1 MPREDKGTSSAS
13 PLKDASSGENTSS
26 LAARRARLRGTLARA
41 TTTEEGFEQMAAP
54 SYNENGFAGAPGDA
68 AATAPEASVPAPTP
82 DVQEGGFGESAPT
95 AAAEPPAG
103 EDPASDDG
111 APPPPP
117 QPPAPVATEPA
128 AEFIQDPG
136 AAPVVESKPPE
147 EVQEPPAEPVPA
159 PEPPAQAESSPSPFS
174 QETSPWGEQDS
185 SPWGDDPSPSD
196 SRTPS
201 PLAAFIPAPVTPPPF
216 VQPPLHTL
224 SSDPPEAV
232 ELLQSI
238 DQAMNACAT
247 NLARLQSLA
256 SDQTEVLKTLTSTL
270 QNQTL
275 SQIGLNLNSL
285 TDSLSAALE
294 PMKAIG
300 ELVPAMDQL
309 VTTLESRE
317 AYPVA
322 EKMSPDQLVTSLAD
336 QLSAGLI
343 DPWTFKCAYMAVFPD
358 DHPADLLHRLVEL
371 LGTQRLSGDLFRAA
385 YEAVQAAEPPA
396 GSSGTFSS
404 QLTNIDASQV
414 DETIRKQLDQL
425 QKSNEEMRKR
435 QEEREAELTRV
446 LEIKEKEL
454 AELHEKMQGKY
465 EEVSESIGKREEE
478 YRSLLESKDME
489 LVEKESENNMLR
501 AQMEEL
507 RAQTEDMVKDMQK
520 QIAEL
525 KLAHEESVANQP
537 PKPVSSFFDNAPSPA
552 RSLFDSGPQKTLFD
566 QQQPA
571 IATPQPALTA
581 PLPQPT
587 QPVGQGTTQPMQA
600 MAAAAPPNQA
610 PAMAAMPAPNPGG
623 APPTASPVVPPSA
636 PAPPPAPPAP
646 PQRPQQ
652 AATTTPFSPGQGSYG
667 SGVRAQ
673 VFEVIVRQALAGA
686 PWREICAGPM
696 QVNNITPDEVEAE
709 VKRRQALLN
718 K

>member
-13 PLKDASSGENTSS
+13 PLKDASGGNDGNTSS

-41 TTTEEGFEQMAAP
+41 TTAQDETYEQMPAP
-54 SYNENGFAGAPGDA
+54 AFGSEGMMGGVDEA
-68 AATAPEASVPAPTP
+68 AAAPEAAVESTSSTPDVAEGGFDQAGGGGSSQPPANDDEGSTQLAQEPQFHSVPAPVSDP
-82 DVQEGGFGESAPT
+82 DPASVAPAAAPT
-95 AAAEPPAG
+95 A
-103 EDPASDDG
+103 
-111 APPPPP
+111 
-117 QPPAPVATEPA
+117 PA
-128 AEFIQDPG
+128 AP
-136 AAPVVESKPPE
+136 ANPE
-147 EVQEPPAEPVPA
+147 L
-159 PEPPAQAESSPSPFS
+159 SPFS
-174 QETSPWGEQDS
+174 QDS
-185 SPWGDDPSPSD
+185 SPWGEDPNPSPA
-196 SRTPS
+196 PNL
-201 PLAAFIPAPVTPPPF
+201 LAAFIPAPVTSPPVAF
-216 VQPPLHTL
+216 TAPPQLPAL
-224 SSDPPEAV
+224 AEIPPNAL
-232 ELLQSI
+232 ELLHSI

-247 NLARLQSLA
+247 NLASLQRLSGE
-256 SDQTEVLKTLTSTL
+256 QTDVLKNLTNTL

-309 VTTLESRE
+309 VTTLEGKE
-317 AYPVA
+317 AYPQQ
-322 EKMSPDQLVTSLAD
+322 EKMSQDQLVTSLAD

-343 DPWTFKCAYMAVFPD
+343 DPWTFRCAYMAVYPT

-396 GSSGTFSS
+396 GAAPFMPPSRNLDPA
-404 QLTNIDASQV
+404 QL
-414 DETIRKQLDQL
+414 DETIKKQLDQL
-425 QKSNEEMRKR
+425 QKSNDEMRKR
-435 QEEREAELTRV
+435 QEEREAELQRI
-446 LEIKEKEL
+446 LETKDKEL
-454 AELHEKMQGKY
+454 ADLQEKMQQAPDADPGK
-465 EEVSESIGKREEE
+465 EEE
-478 YRSLLESKDME
+478 YQSLLESKDME

-507 RAQTEDMVKDMQK
+507 RSQTEEMVKDMQK
-520 QIAEL
+520 QISDM
-525 KLAHEESVANQP
+525 KVAHDESVANQP

-552 RSLFDSGPQKTLFD
+552 RSLFDSGPQKSLFD
-566 QQQPA
+566 QQANLATTQPTPA
-571 IATPQPALTA
+571 PVPVPAPAPAPMPLQQMAAAQMTPQPMAQTN
-581 PLPQPT
+581 Q
-587 QPVGQGTTQPMQA
+587 QVSQGMQA
-600 MAAAAPPNQA
+600 MAPPAQSAGGLAPPVNA
-610 PAMAAMPAPNPGG
+610 GG
-623 APPTASPVVPPSA
+623 APPSTSPVVPPSA

-646 PQRPQQ
+646 PSRP
-652 AATTTPFSPGQGSYG
+652 AAQPATTPFTQGQGSYG

>member
-13 PLKDASSGENTSS
+13 PLKDASSGNDNNTSS

-41 TTTEEGFEQMAAP
+41 TTAQDETYEKMPAPAFGSEGIMGSVDEPAA
-54 SYNENGFAGAPGDA
+54 
-68 AATAPEASVPAPTP
+68 APEASINASTPDVSETSVGQSGSGGNSQPTSIDDDGSSVPPPAQEPQFQAVPSVPSDPAPTP
-82 DVQEGGFGESAPT
+82 SA
-95 AAAEPPAG
+95 
-103 EDPASDDG
+103 
-111 APPPPP
+111 
-117 QPPAPVATEPA
+117 
-128 AEFIQDPG
+128 
-136 AAPVVESKPPE
+136 
-147 EVQEPPAEPVPA
+147 
-159 PEPPAQAESSPSPFS
+159 PSPFS
-174 QETSPWGEQDS
+174 QDS
-185 SPWGDDPSPSD
+185 SPWGEDPDASPA
-196 SRTPS
+196 PNL
-201 PLAAFIPAPVTPPPF
+201 LAAFIPAPVSSPAAFNAPP
-216 VQPPLHTL
+216 QLPPLA
-224 SSDPPEAV
+224 DIPPNAL
-232 ELLQSI
+232 ELLHSI

-247 NLARLQSLA
+247 NLATLQRLSGE
-256 SDQTEVLKTLTSTL
+256 QTDVLKNLTSTL

-309 VTTLESRE
+309 VTTLEGKE
-317 AYPVA
+317 AYPQQ

-343 DPWTFKCAYMAVFPD
+343 DPWTFRCAYMAVYPT

-396 GSSGTFSS
+396 GAGPFTPSTR
-404 QLTNIDASQV
+404 NIDPAQL
-414 DETIRKQLDQL
+414 DETIKKQLDQL
-425 QKSNEEMRKR
+425 QKSNDEMRQR
-435 QEEREAELTRV
+435 QEEREAELQRI
-446 LEIKEKEL
+446 LETKEKEL
-454 AELHEKMQGKY
+454 AELQERMQQVPESDPGK
-465 EEVSESIGKREEE
+465 EQE
-478 YRSLLESKDME
+478 YQSLLESKDME

-507 RAQTEDMVKDMQK
+507 RSQTEEMVKDMQK
-520 QIAEL
+520 QISDL
-525 KLAHEESVANQP
+525 KVAHEESVANQP

-552 RSLFDSGPQKTLFD
+552 RSLFDSGPQKSLFD
-566 QQQPA
+566 QQQANMVSTQPTPSPVPA
-571 IATPQPALTA
+571 PAPMPLQQMAAAQMTPQPLA
-581 PLPQPT
+581 PQN
-587 QPVGQGTTQPMQA
+587 QQISQGMQA
-600 MAAAAPPNQA
+600 MAPPAQSSGGGMAPPVNA
-610 PAMAAMPAPNPGG
+610 GG

-646 PQRPQQ
+646 PSRP
-652 AATTTPFSPGQGSYG
+652 ATQPATTPFSQGQGSYG